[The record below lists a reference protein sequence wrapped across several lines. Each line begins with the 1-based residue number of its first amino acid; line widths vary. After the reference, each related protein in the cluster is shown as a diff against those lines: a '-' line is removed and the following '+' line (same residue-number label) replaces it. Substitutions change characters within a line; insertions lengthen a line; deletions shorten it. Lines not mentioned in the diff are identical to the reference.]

1 MILGVKGLRC
11 KLYLWTQREGEG
23 FKSNKLWNLTKPF
36 GEIWHAKLTIL
47 QVLTVRYYKTDHN

>member
-1 MILGVKGLRC
+1 MSLLRY

-47 QVLTVRYYKTDHN
+47 QVLTERYYKTDHN